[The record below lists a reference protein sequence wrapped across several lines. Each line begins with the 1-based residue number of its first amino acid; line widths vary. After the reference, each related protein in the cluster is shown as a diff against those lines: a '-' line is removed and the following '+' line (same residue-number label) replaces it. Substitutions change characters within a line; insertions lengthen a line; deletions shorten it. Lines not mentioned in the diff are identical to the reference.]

1 MIVNIDSIKLLC
13 FMRIE
18 NTKDF
23 KHERRIEKENMK
35 EGIIKRNSINKWM
48 K

>member
-1 MIVNIDSIKLLC
+1 MNIDSIKLLC

-23 KHERRIEKENMK
+23 KHERGIEKENMR
-35 EGIIKRNSINKWM
+35 EGIIKRNSINSCDK
-48 K
+48 

>member
-1 MIVNIDSIKLLC
+1 MTVNIDSIKLLC

-18 NTKDF
+18 NTEDF

-35 EGIIKRNSINKWM
+35 EGIIKRISICDCDK
-48 K
+48 

>member
-23 KHERRIEKENMK
+23 NTK
-35 EGIIKRNSINKWM
+35 EGLKKKI
-48 K
+48 

>member
-23 KHERRIEKENMK
+23 NTKERLKKKI
-35 EGIIKRNSINKWM
+35 
-48 K
+48 

>member
-23 KHERRIEKENMK
+23 KHKERLKKKI
-35 EGIIKRNSINKWM
+35 
-48 K
+48 

>member
-1 MIVNIDSIKLLC
+1 MNIDSIKLLC

-18 NTKDF
+18 NTEDF

-35 EGIIKRNSINKWM
+35 EGIIKRISICDGDK
-48 K
+48 

>member
-18 NTKDF
+18 NTEDF
-23 KHERRIEKENMK
+23 KHERGIEKENMR
-35 EGIIKRNSINKWM
+35 EGIIKRISICKCD

>member
-1 MIVNIDSIKLLC
+1 MNIDSIKLLC

-18 NTKDF
+18 NTEDF

-35 EGIIKRNSINKWM
+35 EGIITRISICKCD

>member
-1 MIVNIDSIKLLC
+1 MIILFALC

-18 NTKDF
+18 NTEDF
-23 KHERRIEKENMK
+23 KHERGIEKENMK

>member
-1 MIVNIDSIKLLC
+1 MW
-13 FMRIE
+13 IE

-35 EGIIKRNSINKWM
+35 EGIIKRNSINDCDK
-48 K
+48 

>member
-18 NTKDF
+18 NTEDF
-23 KHERRIEKENMK
+23 KHERGIEKENTK
-35 EGIIKRNSINKWM
+35 EGIIKRNSISNCDK
-48 K
+48 

>member
-1 MIVNIDSIKLLC
+1 MIVIFVSIKLLC
-13 FMRIE
+13 FRWIE
-18 NTKDF
+18 NTEDF
-23 KHERRIEKENMK
+23 KHERGIEKENMK

>member
-1 MIVNIDSIKLLC
+1 MIIDSIKLLC

-18 NTKDF
+18 NTEDVRQ
-23 KHERRIEKENMK
+23 ERRIEKENMR
-35 EGIIKRNSINKWM
+35 EGIIKRISICKCD

>member
-23 KHERRIEKENMK
+23 NTKEELKRKYEGRNHKKDFNM
-35 EGIIKRNSINKWM
+35 
-48 K
+48 